1 MPANLALTI
10 ATFLWGS
17 SFIALKYSIDVY
29 DPVIVIFFR
38 MLTTLA
44 VCLFLWSWVKK
55 FEYQKGDWKF
65 LLSMSLA
72 EPCLYFLFEGHAMQ
86 YTSASQAG
94 ILVSCFPLIV
104 AVLAYIMLKE
114 RLSKTIMTGFSFCI
128 IGGIALTLFS
138 PESEHAPNPVLGNI
152 LELMAIICAA
162 YYAVSVKHLSSRYSP
177 LSLIALQGLTGTLF
191 FAPFLFFIELPNEYD
206 EKAVLSILYLGTFV
220 TLGAY
225 GMYNY
230 AISKVSVLTAAAFSN
245 LIPVFTLMLSAS
257 ILGEFLSFEQWLSVI
272 IVFIGVI
279 ISQKHKATEPDKP
292 VDSKP
297 QISTD
302 STK

>member
-1 MPANLALTI
+1 
-10 ATFLWGS
+10 
-17 SFIALKYSIDVY
+17 
-29 DPVIVIFFR
+29 
-38 MLTTLA
+38 
-44 VCLFLWSWVKK
+44 
-55 FEYQKGDWKF
+55 
-65 LLSMSLA
+65 MSLA

-138 PESEHAPNPVLGNI
+138 PESEHAPSPVLGNI

-162 YYAVSVKHLSSRYSP
+162 
-177 LSLIALQGLTGTLF
+177 
-191 FAPFLFFIELPNEYD
+191 
-206 EKAVLSILYLGTFV
+206 
-220 TLGAY
+220 LGAY

-257 ILGEFLSFEQWLSVI
+257 IFGEFLSFEQWLSVI

>member
-1 MPANLALTI
+1 MPANLALII

-29 DPVIVIFFR
+29 DPVFVIFLR
-38 MLTTLA
+38 MLTTLV
-44 VCLFLWSWVKK
+44 VCLFLWPWVKK
-55 FEYQKGDWKF
+55 FDYQKGDWKF

-104 AVLAYIMLKE
+104 AIFAYIMLKE
-114 RLSKTIMTGFSFCI
+114 RLSKTIITGFGFCI

-152 LELMAIICAA
+152 LELMAIFCAA

-177 LSLIALQGLTGTLF
+177 LSLIALQGFTGTLF
-191 FAPFLFFIELPNEYD
+191 FAPFLFFIEIPTQYD
-206 EKAVLSILYLGTFV
+206 EKAVLSIVYLGTFV

-230 AISKVSVLTAAAFSN
+230 AISKISVLTAAAFSN
-245 LIPVFTLMLSAS
+245 LIPAFTLMLSAS

-272 IVFIGVI
+272 VIFIGVI
-279 ISQKHKATEPDKP
+279 ISQKHKTVDDAKP
-292 VDSKP
+292 SKS